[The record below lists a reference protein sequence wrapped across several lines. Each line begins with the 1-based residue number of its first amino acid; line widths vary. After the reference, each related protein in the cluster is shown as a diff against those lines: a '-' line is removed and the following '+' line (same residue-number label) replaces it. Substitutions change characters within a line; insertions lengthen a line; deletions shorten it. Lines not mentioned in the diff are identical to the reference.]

1 MLAVVAFE
9 LGRPIAYVVLREP
22 CDVTMH
28 ITSQPDARSWS
39 PLRRL
44 GVPSLFAGLGYRA
57 SMDSD
62 RARAR
67 VLDQLHE
74 LEPWLVETAADV
86 VRRPS
91 VSGTEG
97 ENEAQAHMSALFGEG
112 GLDVDHWQI
121 DLPQLTVHP
130 DFPGM
135 EVPRDE
141 AWGLVGRLPGV
152 GDGPSLMLNG
162 HIDVVPI
169 GDPDAWGASPFS
181 GELREDRLFGRGA
194 CDMKAGLVA
203 AHAAVQAVRRSEV
216 RLRGDVL
223 VASVQ
228 GEEDGGLG
236 TFATLQRGWRADA
249 CVIPEPTDLDIIPAN
264 SGALTFRLRV
274 HGRATHAARR
284 TEGMSA
290 IERFWPVWHALG
302 ELERRRHEAVDP
314 LMTRWALAHPIS
326 IGTVH
331 AGDWASS
338 VPDLLVAEGRLG
350 VALGE
355 PIEQARRQLEQS
367 VAEACADDPWL
378 RDHPVEV
385 EWWGGQFAAGRLPP
399 DSDLIDRVRAAHQ
412 AVNGG
417 PLDVYGAPYGSDLRL
432 LTGLGGVPSV
442 QYGPGDAMLAHG
454 PLESVPIEQV
464 LTTARTL
471 AALIVDVCGVA

>member
-1 MLAVVAFE
+1 MDAERAR
-9 LGRPIAYVVLREP
+9 GRVLEALRE
-22 CDVTMH
+22 
-28 ITSQPDARSWS
+28 I
-39 PLRRL
+39 
-44 GVPSLFAGLGYRA
+44 
-57 SMDSD
+57 
-62 RARAR
+62 
-67 VLDQLHE
+67 
-74 LEPWLVETAADV
+74 EPWLVETAADV

-91 VSGTEG
+91 VSGTDG
-97 ENEAQAHMSALFGEG
+97 ENEAQAHMAALFGDG

-121 DLPQLTVHP
+121 DLAALTEHP

-135 EVPRDE
+135 EVPRGE
-141 AWGLVGRLPGV
+141 AWGLVGRLPGT

-169 GDPDAWGASPFS
+169 GDPDAWTTSPFA
-181 GELREDRLFGRGA
+181 GEVRGDRLFGRGA

-203 AHAAVQAVRRSEV
+203 AHVAVQAVRRSEV
-216 RLRGDVL
+216 KVRGDVL

-274 HGRATHAARR
+274 HGQATHAARR
-284 TEGMSA
+284 TDGVSA
-290 IERFWPVWHALG
+290 IEQFWPVWDALRA
-302 ELERRRHEAVDP
+302 LERLRHDAVDP
-314 LMTRWALAHPIS
+314 LMSRWALAHPLS
-326 IGTVH
+326 IGTVR

-355 PIEQARRQLEQS
+355 SVEEARRQLEQTI
-367 VAEACADDPWL
+367 VEAGADDPWL

-385 EWWGGQFAAGRLPP
+385 EWWGGQFASGRLPS
-399 DSDLIDRVRAAHQ
+399 DSDLVDRVRAAHD
-412 AVNGG
+412 AVHGG
-417 PLDVYGAPYGSDLRL
+417 DLDVYGAPYGSDLRL
-432 LTGLGGVPSV
+432 LTGLGGIPSV

-454 PLESVPIEQV
+454 PLESVPIDQV

-471 AALIVDVCGVA
+471 AVLILDLCGVD